1 MANKINFSAQGAP
14 ARPLKRAPERYRLSP
29 GRPNISQSDGVRPA
43 FPLLPY
49 EHLPQSYQD
58 LNTQDW
64 VVIPKG
70 RIVSAI
76 TSNNQDL
83 GDGTDYYGVAKG
95 IMGLMVPANGGV
107 TRAVTSPAVADGGDA
122 ASHTMPINYPI
133 GVTEHDVYQDMRGLN
148 LNYDMRNK
156 NWGLLSRQLIKI
168 PAVDTYEYDIVMGET
183 GTFVPNVTGGS
194 ESGAEN
200 VAGTHTATEDFA
212 SGDNNDIDLDTV
224 AGQTAATFALVSVTV
239 DGVVNTAQ
247 ATLHATSG
255 VLTIVGALD
264 ADDVEVA
271 NADYVVVL
279 NYTYDLDN
287 IDTTA
292 PVTSVS
298 IADLGYESV
307 EKAYSF
313 YTFNSENGEGLA
325 GHLLKSD
332 YYGNFMPSASQ
343 SAQYVGRLMGVDYRF
358 GKDLLD
364 TVQTVY
370 ESNASYRVA
379 GTGTKGVPQFLYDFA
394 YNAISASLLK
404 KSSTWEGE
412 WPSSDP
418 AEKILEFC
426 EGGVFGEAWIQLD
439 V

>member
-1 MANKINFSAQGAP
+1 MANKLNFSAQGAP
-14 ARPLKRAPERYRLSP
+14 ARPLKRAPDRYRVSP

-43 FPLLPY
+43 FPLMPY
-49 EHLPQSYQD
+49 THLPESYQD
-58 LNTQDW
+58 INTQDW

-76 TSNNQDL
+76 TSNNEDL

-95 IMGLMVPANGGV
+95 IMGLLVPANGGV
-107 TRAVTSPAVADGGDA
+107 ARTVTSPADA
-122 ASHTMPINYPI
+122 STPEMPINYPI
-133 GVTEHDVYQDMRGLN
+133 GVTEHDVYQDMRGEN

-168 PAVDTYEYDIVMGET
+168 PAVDTYEYDIVMGAV

-194 ESGAEN
+194 DAGAEDIP
-200 VAGTHTATEDFA
+200 GSATETLTFA
-212 SGDNNDIDLDTV
+212 NADSTSTAINAVTGQL
-224 AGQTAATFALVSVTV
+224 AGTFALVSMTV

-247 ATLHATSG
+247 GSMHATTGVVTITDAVDSG
-255 VLTIVGALD
+255 DTQV
-264 ADDVEVA
+264 DD
-271 NADYVVVL
+271 ADYVVVI
-279 NYTYDLDN
+279 NYTYDLEN
-287 IDTTA
+287 VDTTA
-292 PVTSVS
+292 PVTDVS
-298 IADLGYESV
+298 LTGLGYESV
-307 EKAYSF
+307 EKEYSF
-313 YTFNSENGEGLA
+313 YTFNSEAGEGLA
-325 GHLLKSD
+325 GTLLKSD
-332 YYGNFMPSASQ
+332 YYGNFMPLAAQ
-343 SAQYVGRLMGVDYRF
+343 NIQYVGRLMGVDYRF

-370 ESNASYRVA
+370 EESAGSRVA

-404 KSSTWEGE
+404 KSSTWAGE

-426 EGGVFGEAWIQLD
+426 NGGVFGEAWIQLD
-439 V
+439 I